1 VPRLVARSTRLIA
14 VLLAVEVL
22 AAGAAALVFDARP
35 AAPRQ
40 PPSYARPLLHED
52 VRTAAVRAVL
62 EERAKA
68 IATRDR
74 DRWLGTVDPD
84 ATVFRDRQARLFDNL
99 QGVPVQDWHY
109 DLDPLSAKP
118 PNAHLDV
125 TRGPGWWA
133 PGVTLRYRLAGFDTA
148 PTAEPQHLTFVPRDG
163 RWYLA
168 ADDDFTDKTAR
179 GLWDGGPVVVVRGTS
194 TLVLGH
200 RGSRRLMRTI
210 ADGIDAAVP
219 RVTKVWGTGWARKVV
234 VLVPSSQDELEGLV
248 GGSGDYSRIA
258 ALATAELTGTH
269 AVGDRILVN
278 PPNFAKLGS
287 LGRRVVLTHEVTHV
301 ATRSATAPGTPTWLV
316 EGFADYVG
324 YVGVQLPYRV
334 SAQELRAEVRRGRL
348 PKQLPA
354 DSDFAGSNADLA
366 QVYEQAWLA
375 ATLLGRTYGEQA
387 LVRFYKEV
395 GGGRTT
401 DAAFR
406 ALLGTDTAAFTRAWR
421 RDLQLRLR

>member
-1 VPRLVARSTRLIA
+1 MPRLVARSTRLLA
-14 VLLAVEVL
+14 VLLAIELL
-22 AAGAAALVFDARP
+22 AVGLSAVTTQPVP
-35 AAPRQ
+35 APAPPQ
-40 PPSYARPLLHED
+40 SYARPLPFED
-52 VRTAAVRAVL
+52 SRTAAVRAVL
-62 EERAKA
+62 DERAKA
-68 IATRDR
+68 VATRDR
-74 DRWLGTVDPD
+74 DRWLATVDPD
-84 ATVFRDRQARLFDNL
+84 ARVFRDRQARLFDNL
-99 QGVPVQDWHY
+99 RSVPVQDWHY

-168 ADDDFTDKTAR
+168 ADDDFTDRTTR
-179 GLWDGGPVVVVRGTS
+179 GLWDSGPVVVVRGTS
-194 TLVLGH
+194 SLVLGH
-200 RGSRRLMRTI
+200 RSSRGLMRTI
-210 ADGIDAAVP
+210 AAGIDAAVP
-219 RVTKVWGTGWARKVV
+219 RVTKVWGSDWARKVV
-234 VLVPSSQDELEGLV
+234 VLVPASQDELEALV
-248 GGSGDYSRIA
+248 GGSDYDRIA
-258 ALATAELTGTH
+258 AVATAELTGTR

-301 ATRSATAPGTPTWLV
+301 ATRAATAPGTPTWLV
-316 EGFADYVG
+316 EGFADSVG

-334 SAQELRAEVRRGRL
+334 SAQELRAQVRRGRV
-348 PKQLPA
+348 PKQLPT
-354 DSDFAGSNADLA
+354 DSDFAGSNTDLA

-375 ATLLGRTYGEQA
+375 ATLLGRTYGEEA

-421 RDLQLRLR
+421 RDLTQRLG